1 MKKLMKGRLSAVT
14 ATNIT
19 LEAMLKEAGFS
30 INDVE
35 EQYSFLRTLNYIVF
49 SKQISNEVVNAW
61 RQTLKDIGI
70 VQKCLHLRKFTL
82 NG

>member
-35 EQYSFLRTLNYIVF
+35 EQYTFLRTLNYIVF

-61 RQTLKDIGI
+61 RQTLKDIKDEGLLSKL
-70 VQKCLHLRKFTL
+70 QEKWLP
-82 NG
+82 